1 MRTTTFLK
9 MALAMAL
16 WPITMAA
23 EDNLWNT
30 LYSFNSGRIY
40 VHLKNNDLVALNF
53 SMSGFE
59 NLSKYSN
66 YSESEVLLLDGQHI
80 QSLSAPPANSSLV
93 LINDKLYAFS
103 GVSDTKSKQDV
114 CGDGVLSLLQYDDE
128 KDLWDASSDVSFGSI
143 PDASYYRYATYMSS
157 PTQEDTIYVYGGLCD
172 SSGDVSSRL
181 LSFDTKEFTFSAIST
196 TTKPQP
202 FYGASNLVA
211 PNPQTQL
218 VIGGQSSNGWLNM
231 YQLATWNFQSGWS
244 FQQIPN
250 SGPSINARKFALTLP
265 IFSQLPNNSASTLSN
280 YYSVEQVLLI
290 GGEILEDTPS
300 TPTYGRLLLH
310 SNEWEWQQI
319 NHTNVNV
326 DDILGA
332 ATVFNTLVVVNS
344 TGVSKRD
351 GASLYQ
357 VSLYDADT
365 FQSVSNLKD
374 NVSSSSSSGSPAS
387 SSTTSTLTKAI
398 VGTLVPVAAIAMAVG
413 AALFMYKRKNKDNDQ
428 AEAETIDYQFGNY
441 YDQISSGG
449 YKVQTQ
455 GPYKNDND
463 TNSTL
468 DVASIDSWVKK
479 RQEFDE
485 KRTKTIKRNSY
496 LASSETLSEGKRL
509 EELKQGLA
517 DDNPYS
523 YQPEPAPRPSIYGA
537 GIVNKSVTK
546 LKKTLSFT
554 NTPPGSPGIGSDLGV
569 WNKRSYSSLR
579 PPPKTR
585 IMEDDVLDNEQE
597 QDETANDT
605 RSIDLANIDTTNE
618 DIDEAMSETDLE
630 VESLD
635 VQVLVSSKRRST
647 LRVIN
652 PDLQT
657 IPDEDEDEEEDTVF
671 RQRVPSGDRHED
683 A

>member
-1 MRTTTFLK
+1 MRTYTLLK
-9 MALAMAL
+9 VALATVL
-16 WPITMAA
+16 WPISVAA
-23 EDNLWNT
+23 DDNLWNT
-30 LYSFNSGRIY
+30 LYSFNTGRIY

-53 SMSGFE
+53 SMTGFD
-59 NLSKYSN
+59 NLAKYSS
-66 YSESEVLLLDGQHI
+66 YSKSEVVLMNGQHL
-80 QSLSAPPANSSLV
+80 QALSTPPANSSLV

-103 GVSDTKSKQDV
+103 GDSNSHNKQDV
-114 CGDGVLSLLQYDDE
+114 CGDGVLSLLQYDDD
-128 KDLWDASSDVSFGSI
+128 KDLWSTSSDISFGSVSDVSF
-143 PDASYYRYATYMSS
+143 YRYATYMSS
-157 PTQEDTIYVYGGLCD
+157 PTLEDTIYVYGGLCER
-172 SSGDVSSRL
+172 SGDVSSRL
-181 LSFDTKEFTFSAIST
+181 LSFDTKEFTFSTIST
-196 TTKPQP
+196 ATKPQP

-250 SGPSINARKFALTLP
+250 SGPNINARKFALTLP
-265 IFSQLPNNSASTLSN
+265 IFSQLPNNSISTLSN
-280 YYSVEQVLLI
+280 YYTVDQVLLI
-290 GGEILEDTPS
+290 GGQIMEETPS
-300 TPTYGRLLLH
+300 TPTYARLLLH

-319 NHTNVNV
+319 NFTNIKV

-344 TGVSKRD
+344 TGAFKRD
-351 GASLYQ
+351 GSSLYQ
-357 VSLYDADT
+357 VNLYDADT
-365 FQSVSNLKD
+365 FQSVTNLKD
-374 NVSSSSSSGSPAS
+374 NVGQNTSTSRSNNTGS
-387 SSTTSTLTKAI
+387 TSTLTKAI

-413 AALFMYKRKNKDNDQ
+413 AALFVYKRRNKDSDQ
-428 AEAETIDYQFGNY
+428 GEAETIDYQFGNY

-449 YKVQTQ
+449 YQVEKQG

-479 RQEFDE
+479 RQQFDE
-485 KRTKTIKRNSY
+485 KRNKTLKRNSY
-496 LASSETLSEGKRL
+496 LASNETLSEGKRL
-509 EELKQGLA
+509 EELKQSVT
-517 DDNPYS
+517 DENPYS
-523 YQPEPAPRPSIYGA
+523 CQPEQAPRPSIYGA

-546 LKKTLSFT
+546 LKKSLSFT
-554 NTPPGSPGIGSDLGV
+554 NTPPGSPRIGGDLGT

-579 PPPKTR
+579 PPPAPKTR
-585 IMEDDVLDNEQE
+585 IMEDEVSDNEADDAVNE
-597 QDETANDT
+597 T

-630 VESLD
+630 VESMD

-657 IPDEDEDEEEDTVF
+657 IPDEEESEDTVF
-671 RQRVPSGDRHED
+671 RQRVPSGDRTED